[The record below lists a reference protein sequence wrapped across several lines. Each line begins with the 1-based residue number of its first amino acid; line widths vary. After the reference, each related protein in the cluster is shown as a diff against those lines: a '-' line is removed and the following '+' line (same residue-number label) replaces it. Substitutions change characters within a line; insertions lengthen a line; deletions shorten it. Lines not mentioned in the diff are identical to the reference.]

1 MFYNTYRATRSALHN
16 RQYSTKPKAIIDPI
30 KHILNHPKRQK
41 LKHLLMTKF
50 IQKYNIKNP
59 QEFLDLIITQ
69 FIQGEKLNDIDL
81 KRLDLKIRR
90 LNQEFNAKNALKTD
104 LENIYTKPVQTE
116 VNTLS
121 EININQNANSNN
133 NSNNNI
139 IYNFS
144 EGNTLNTGNN
154 NRNKANEIR
163 NLKNKFPSLNTYISK
178 TENNLPNKRGY
189 SSYNKRPP
197 KSPEEELAELE
208 KEFREEEMAEKK
220 KSKYKRIDF
229 SNQGDEWTAIVN
241 YNKNLYQRQLLEEK
255 MKDLEIKKRTK
266 ECLDIQIKEKLKK
279 QLEEK
284 LQDKEYDEKIKQ
296 HTKILEDLHQ
306 KKLEKISEQI
316 KLLKKDRDYIL
327 KNHNLKKKIEELKD
341 KKFEKNLVKRYKEEI
356 ELETKKELEKKKQG
370 KKDLMNI
377 KKNIE
382 EKEKLLKERIEQE
395 KEEDRKTNQ
404 LRNLIDQRKE
414 NERNLYYRRIKSLSN
429 KYLLPNSEK
438 ILRKLAK
445 DKKDEEEKIQ
455 YYYEEKN
462 KKAYEKEEKA
472 KLKRND
478 DKKEIKKMLDMQI
491 EQKKNEK
498 KFLKLLDKEQ
508 ARIWKIDE
516 IKRNDEMKLE
526 QEHIKKMNKK
536 NFECILKQIEQN
548 KKNKSKKNI
557 MSENEYA
564 LNRDLLEKAN
574 EDYLRNYNK

>member
-1 MFYNTYRATRSALHN
+1 MFYNTYRATRSTLQN
-16 RQYSTKPKAIIDPI
+16 RQYSTKPKTIIDPI
-30 KHILNHPKRQK
+30 KHILNQPKRQK

-59 QEFLDLIITQ
+59 NEFLDLIVTQ

-81 KRLDLKIRR
+81 KRLDLKIKR
-90 LNQEFNAKNALKTD
+90 LNKEFNAKNELKTD
-104 LENIYTKPVQTE
+104 LENLYPVQTE
-116 VNTLS
+116 VNNLS
-121 EININQNANSNN
+121 EINLNKNENSNN

-144 EGNTLNTGNN
+144 EGNTLNKGNN

-163 NLKNKFPSLNTYISK
+163 NLKSKFPTLNNYLSK
-178 TENNLPNKRGY
+178 TENNVPIKRGCN
-189 SSYNKRPP
+189 SYNKIPI

-208 KEFREEEMAEKK
+208 KEFREDELAEKK

-241 YNKNLYQRQLLEEK
+241 YNKNLYQRQLIEEK

-266 ECLDIQIKEKLKK
+266 ECLDFQVKEKLKRE
-279 QLEEK
+279 LEEK
-284 LQDKEYDEKIKQ
+284 LKDKEFNEKIKQ
-296 HTKILEDLHQ
+296 HSKILEDLYQ

-316 KLLKKDRDYIL
+316 KRLKKDRDFIL

-341 KKFEKNLVKRYKEEI
+341 KKFENTLVKRYKEEI
-356 ELETKKELEKKKQG
+356 EQDKKEELEKKKQG
-370 KKDLMNI
+370 KKDLISI
-377 KKNIE
+377 KKIIE
-382 EKEKLLKERIEQE
+382 EKEKLLKERIQQE

-404 LRNLIDQRKE
+404 LKNILDQRKE

-438 ILRKLAK
+438 ILKKLAK

-455 YYYEEKN
+455 YFYDEKN
-462 KKAYEKEEKA
+462 KKEYEKEEKA
-472 KLKRND
+472 KLKRNN

-491 EQKKNEK
+491 EQKKNEE

-516 IKRNDEMKLE
+516 MKRNDEMKLE

-536 NFECILKQIEQN
+536 NFECLLKQIEQN

-574 EDYLRNYNK
+574 EDYLKTYNK

>member
-1 MFYNTYRATRSALHN
+1 MFYNTYRATRSTLQN
-16 RQYSTKPKAIIDPI
+16 RQYSTKPKTIIDPI
-30 KHILNHPKRQK
+30 KHILNQPKRQK

-59 QEFLDLIITQ
+59 NEFLDLIVTQ

-81 KRLDLKIRR
+81 KRLDLKIKR
-90 LNQEFNAKNALKTD
+90 LNKEFNAKNELKTD
-104 LENIYTKPVQTE
+104 LENLYPVQTE
-116 VNTLS
+116 VNKLS
-121 EININQNANSNN
+121 EINLNKNENSNN

-144 EGNTLNTGNN
+144 EGNTLNKGNN

-163 NLKNKFPSLNTYISK
+163 NLKSKFPTLNNYLSK
-178 TENNLPNKRGY
+178 TENNVPIKRGCN
-189 SSYNKRPP
+189 SYNKIPI

-208 KEFREEEMAEKK
+208 KEFREDELAEKK

-241 YNKNLYQRQLLEEK
+241 YNKNLYQRQLIEEK

-266 ECLDIQIKEKLKK
+266 ECLDFQVKEKLKRE
-279 QLEEK
+279 LEEK
-284 LQDKEYDEKIKQ
+284 LKDKEFNEKIKQ
-296 HTKILEDLHQ
+296 HSKILEDLYQ

-316 KLLKKDRDYIL
+316 KRLKKDRDFIL

-341 KKFEKNLVKRYKEEI
+341 KKFENTLVKRYKEEI
-356 ELETKKELEKKKQG
+356 EQDKKEELEKKKQG
-370 KKDLMNI
+370 KKDLISI
-377 KKNIE
+377 KKIIE
-382 EKEKLLKERIEQE
+382 EKEKLLKERIQQE

-404 LRNLIDQRKE
+404 LKNILDQRKE

-438 ILRKLAK
+438 ILKKLAK

-455 YYYEEKN
+455 YFYDEKN
-462 KKAYEKEEKA
+462 KKEYEKEEKA
-472 KLKRND
+472 KLKRNN

-491 EQKKNEK
+491 EQKKNEE

-516 IKRNDEMKLE
+516 MKRNDEMKLE

-536 NFECILKQIEQN
+536 NFECLLKQIEQN

-574 EDYLRNYNK
+574 EDYLKTYNK

>member
-1 MFYNTYRATRSALHN
+1 MFYNTYRATRSTLQN
-16 RQYSTKPKAIIDPI
+16 RQYSTKPKTIIDPI
-30 KHILNHPKRQK
+30 KHILNQPKRQK

-59 QEFLDLIITQ
+59 NEFLDLIVTQ

-81 KRLDLKIRR
+81 KRLDLKIKR
-90 LNQEFNAKNALKTD
+90 LNKEFNAKNELKTD
-104 LENIYTKPVQTE
+104 LENLYPVQTE
-116 VNTLS
+116 VNNLS
-121 EININQNANSNN
+121 EINLNKNENSNN

-144 EGNTLNTGNN
+144 EGNTLNKGNN

-163 NLKNKFPSLNTYISK
+163 NLKSKFPTLNNYLSK
-178 TENNLPNKRGY
+178 TENNVPIKRGCN
-189 SSYNKRPP
+189 SYNKIPI

-208 KEFREEEMAEKK
+208 KEFREDELAEKK

-241 YNKNLYQRQLLEEK
+241 YNKNLYQRQLIEEK

-266 ECLDIQIKEKLKK
+266 ECLDFQVKEKLKRE
-279 QLEEK
+279 LEEK
-284 LQDKEYDEKIKQ
+284 LKDKEFNEKIKQ
-296 HTKILEDLHQ
+296 HSKILEDLHQ
-306 KKLEKISEQI
+306 KKLESISEQI
-316 KLLKKDRDYIL
+316 KRLKKDRDFIL

-341 KKFEKNLVKRYKEEI
+341 KKFENTLVKRYKEEI
-356 ELETKKELEKKKQG
+356 EQDKKEELEKKKQG
-370 KKDLMNI
+370 KKDLISI
-377 KKNIE
+377 KKIIE
-382 EKEKLLKERIEQE
+382 EKEKLLKERIQQE

-404 LRNLIDQRKE
+404 LKNILDQRKE

-438 ILRKLAK
+438 ILKKLAK

-455 YYYEEKN
+455 YFYDEKN
-462 KKAYEKEEKA
+462 KKEYEKEEKA
-472 KLKRND
+472 KLKRNN

-491 EQKKNEK
+491 EQKKNEE

-516 IKRNDEMKLE
+516 MKRNDEMKLE

-536 NFECILKQIEQN
+536 NFECLLKQIEQN

-574 EDYLRNYNK
+574 EDYLKTYNK